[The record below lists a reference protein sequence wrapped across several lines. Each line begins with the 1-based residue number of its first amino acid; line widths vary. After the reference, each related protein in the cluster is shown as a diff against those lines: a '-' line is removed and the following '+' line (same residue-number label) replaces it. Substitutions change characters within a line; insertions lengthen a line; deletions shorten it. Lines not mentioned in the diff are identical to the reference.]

1 MQYSYKIHI
10 INRDLNLDKTYKNV
24 VQVFNPL
31 THTKDYTTVFTNAE
45 LNFDET
51 DSEIDFD
58 IKDGI
63 NASVVLD
70 LQPAETSEEEI
81 ANIYKQFG
89 ASSISIKDAL
99 SRQYAIVQ
107 EQEIDNNGNV
117 QKTNLY
123 FYFITDYNIIN
134 SYTIKYILEL
144 DCFMTYPLFS
154 DIEVNKTKILR
165 AHVNRF
171 DLGATANSA
180 THLLTNKYLET
191 GEPYDNEFIKVR
203 KEIINKNFIQ
213 NLKFKQLNDARSS
226 EQLRK
231 VLTQT
236 LWLYVIRRT
245 EDTNYPNEIYCAPL
259 EADAYYYVS
268 TDDNSTNWKT
278 LNAKA
283 LYNALAEDA
292 NVINAF
298 ISPLSPFG
306 SYQNDSITTVYTA
319 YSYTSQTGVLNI
331 IFVNSANTIYN
342 YKNRDFDGGARVI
355 GYGYANGAIRFSL
368 GNYNNLKTYIA
379 SHQTESFELFK
390 KTNQYINIPFDY
402 DMIKKA
408 EIKTKIRQCY
418 NEYKL
423 KTQLDDS
430 ELLLDLVYLKTNEL
444 KLQAYNNISAEN
456 NGEIFL
462 TCNNLYNKR
471 FGSYTK
477 AQYTPTFFSDKF
489 NEYKATNK
497 NFALTGI
504 ATPIFA
510 GAIGGAIGGAK
521 AGPVGALVGGAIGAV
536 GAGIK
541 TYTNY
546 DNMINSPDSIKYKGQ
561 SVSLDNFIND
571 YFFYIEHNELRNEEL
586 KAVNM
591 YLYEYGYAINEI
603 NEISDYFTRSSF
615 NFIQTEDCE
624 KDLHALINKNV
635 LDTIIKA
642 LNNGVRFW
650 TPWHY
655 SHSKFAYTTN
665 NLENELN
672 T

>member
-1 MQYSYKIHI
+1 MNYSYKIHV

-31 THTKDYTTVFTNAE
+31 TRTKDYTSVFTNAE
-45 LNFDET
+45 LTFDET
-51 DSEIDFD
+51 DSEINFEL
-58 IKDGI
+58 KDGV

-70 LQPAETSEEEI
+70 LQPAESEEEEI

-89 ASSISIKDAL
+89 VTSLSIKDAL

-107 EQEIDNNGNV
+107 EREIDDNGNV
-117 QKTNLY
+117 QKTNMY
-123 FYFITDYNIIN
+123 FYFITDYNVIN
-134 SYTIKYILEL
+134 SYTIKYTLEL
-144 DCFMTYPLFS
+144 DVFMTYPLYS

-180 THLLTNKYLET
+180 THLLTSKYLET

-203 KEIINKNFIQ
+203 QPIINKEFVQ
-213 NLKFKQLNDARSS
+213 NLSFKQLNDAMNLMALKR
-226 EQLRK
+226 

-259 EADAYYYVS
+259 EADANYFVS
-268 TDDNSTNWKT
+268 TDDTQANWKT
-278 LNAKA
+278 LNAKT

-298 ISPLSPFG
+298 ISPLSPYG
-306 SYQNDSITTVYTA
+306 SYQNDTITTAYTA
-319 YSYTSQTGVLNI
+319 YSYNSQTGVLNI
-331 IFVNSANTIYN
+331 IFVNPSNAIYN
-342 YKNRDFDGGARVI
+342 YKNRDFEGARVI
-355 GYGYANGAIRFSL
+355 GYGYVNGAIRFLL
-368 GNYNNLKTYIA
+368 GNFNNLKTYIA
-379 SHQTESFELFK
+379 SHQTESFELFN
-390 KTNQYINIPFDY
+390 KTNSYINIPFDY
-402 DMIKKA
+402 DVIKKA
-408 EIKTKIRQCY
+408 EIKTKMRQCY

-444 KLQAYNNISAEN
+444 KIQAYNNISAEN
-456 NGEIFL
+456 SGEIFL
-462 TCNNLYNKR
+462 TCNDLYSKR

-561 SVSLDNFIND
+561 SASLDNFIND
-571 YFFYIEHNELRNEEL
+571 YFFYIEHSELRKEEMQ
-586 KAVNM
+586 AVNM
-591 YLYEYGYAINEI
+591 YLYEYGYTINEVAD
-603 NEISDYFTRSSF
+603 ISEFFTRSSF

-650 TPWHY
+650 TTWHY
-655 SHSKFAYTTN
+655 AHSKFAYTTN